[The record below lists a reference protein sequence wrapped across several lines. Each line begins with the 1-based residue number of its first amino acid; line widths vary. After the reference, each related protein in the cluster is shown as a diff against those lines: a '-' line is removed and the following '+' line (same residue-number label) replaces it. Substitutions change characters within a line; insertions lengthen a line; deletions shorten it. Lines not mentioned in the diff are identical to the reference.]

1 MSAELLRH
9 VTNERVNAKVA
20 EYVEALTRVH
30 DRPLDEIRLMQG
42 KIAGLREA
50 MEIQREAARGMG

>member
-1 MSAELLRH
+1 M
-9 VTNERVNAKVA
+9 VTVDKVNKRID
-20 EYVEALTRVH
+20 EYVEALLGFH

-50 MEIQREAARGMG
+50 VELQTEAYRGMD

>member
-1 MSAELLRH
+1 MAAELLRM
-9 VTNERVNAKVA
+9 VTIDRVNKRIG
-20 EYVEALTRVH
+20 EYVEVLLGFH

-50 MEIQREAARGMG
+50 VELQNEAYKGMD